1 MPALPVEVVDALDI
15 ENVLV
20 DVERGIWRE
29 VEEGKKV
36 GGGMVAEEVSVVDWA
51 RTLGT
56 TGGVVMAVKVEREG
70 RQVGNG
76 MTEGMTGGLMEEE
89 EGGKSEEVV
98 DPVTSLTVLP
108 VSRGVPARLGLVVV
122 GVKLV

>member
-1 MPALPVEVVDALDI
+1 
-15 ENVLV
+15 
-20 DVERGIWRE
+20 
-29 VEEGKKV
+29 
-36 GGGMVAEEVSVVDWA
+36 
-51 RTLGT
+51 
-56 TGGVVMAVKVEREG
+56 MAVKVEREG